1 MKDKNSEER
10 FVERSSRKRSS
21 ESIPHPWRRS
31 FGDSIW
37 DWGTAAKLCVGAW
50 RRAWGRITALAYLN
64 AHEHALLAV
73 ASHSGQLALFR
84 PARGALEPA
93 LLAAWRALP
102 AQPAGDYRPPPAHP
116 VYSQSIP
123 PPSRALAFHRLCL
136 VLSLIILTARLLKR
150 NTLFEIHENKL
161 YGLGGYCR
169 VCSSRW
175 SFTKRSLWILVSTWI
190 YTSRVRIAPS
200 LDLLAS

>member
-10 FVERSSRKRSS
+10 LVERSSRKRSS
-21 ESIPHPWRRS
+21 ESIPYPWRRS

-123 PPSRALAFHRLCL
+123 PHTPSPPPPCTCISSIVFGAFTYHMNG
-136 VLSLIILTARLLKR
+136 SATKNEYIIRDPCK
-150 NTLFEIHENKL
+150 
-161 YGLGGYCR
+161 
-169 VCSSRW
+169 
-175 SFTKRSLWILVSTWI
+175 
-190 YTSRVRIAPS
+190 
-200 LDLLAS
+200 